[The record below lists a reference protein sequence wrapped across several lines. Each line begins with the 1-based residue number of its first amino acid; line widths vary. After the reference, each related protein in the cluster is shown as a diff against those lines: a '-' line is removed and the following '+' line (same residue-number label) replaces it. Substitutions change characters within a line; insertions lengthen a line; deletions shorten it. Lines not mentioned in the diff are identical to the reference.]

1 MFQPNSLENLS
12 SEQQSSEHIF
22 LKATARLLK
31 IYPEDILWIEAYG
44 DYVIIHTAD
53 EKYTIHSTMKGIDS
67 KLPSSSFIRVH
78 RSYIVRI
85 DKIDAIEN
93 KILIINNKL
102 IPISKTYKKP
112 LMKCLN
118 LL

>member
-1 MFQPNSLENLS
+1 MFQQNSLENLS
-12 SEQQSSEHIF
+12 SDKQANNHIF

-31 IYPEDILWIEAYG
+31 VYPEDILWIEAYG

-53 EKYTIHSTMKGIDS
+53 EKYTIHSTMKGIDA
-67 KLPSSSFIRVH
+67 KLPSTSFIRVH

-85 DKIDAIEN
+85 DKIEAIEN
-93 KILIINNKL
+93 KILIISDKL
-102 IPISKTYKKP
+102 IPISKTYKKE